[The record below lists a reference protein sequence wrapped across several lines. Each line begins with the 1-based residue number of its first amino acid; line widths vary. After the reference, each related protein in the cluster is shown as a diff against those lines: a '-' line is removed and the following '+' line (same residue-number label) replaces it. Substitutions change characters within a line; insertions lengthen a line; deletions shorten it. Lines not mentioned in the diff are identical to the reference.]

1 MHQYILFCTVCMD
14 ITFCSDVIY
23 YVKLREIAGGLGE
36 TFIILIELKIML
48 SLDTYQVKFYVN
60 TFEIM

>member
-1 MHQYILFCTVCMD
+1 MD

-36 TFIILIELKIML
+36 TFIILIELKIIL
-48 SLDTYQVKFYVN
+48 SLETYQVKFYVN